1 MRYVSL
7 FSGIEAASEAWHSM
21 GWDPVAF
28 ADIDKFPSAV
38 LAHHY
43 PDVPNVGNVEEVD
56 WSEFRGKADLVVG
69 GSPCQSFSVA
79 GKRLGMDDPRGNLAL
94 EFLRAV
100 KEIQP
105 TWFLFENVPGLLSSD
120 GGRDF
125 GIFLGEVA
133 EIGYGF
139 AYRVLDSQF
148 FGVPQRRRRV
158 FVVGHIGG
166 DWRSAA
172 SVLFE
177 RESLQGHSKESK
189 AQGKTITEYFGTSTS
204 EQSEPGR
211 RVIPK
216 ITGTIDTDCGGG
228 KLSVQHAS
236 SGHLIPETPPPE
248 DVPPNERGIFRKS
261 RRAQTNTDCETWVKD
276 DVTNTL
282 NTFDLGDTR
291 TTQIIR
297 EPIAFEQNQRSEVRE
312 TEVAGPVKAEK
323 GSNNQ
328 TFIAQNWDG
337 EDKTGTLTTRSMDQF
352 MPDKDNFM
360 AVVEPLH
367 DPAPTLDASYHK
379 GTGERAGI
387 ERQIIAE
394 SKIFDSKTPRENP
407 KNISPTLNASLPYTS
422 GDPIVTEPEIF
433 DETNPNGKTDVSPT
447 LNARD
452 GGSTGDPIV
461 YEYHGQDSR
470 VREVDVASTLNTN
483 GGDGREGHL
492 VGEETKVYENHPSDG
507 RITEVDTSPTITA
520 KAGTGGGNLP
530 LVKEPVH
537 SFDSTFSANSNVFED
552 VSPTLKVGTNSG
564 AGSPP
569 AISQETIGFDWK
581 NAAQTNFDEKNSGAP
596 VTAEGG
602 LAVKQ
607 TSMAVRRLTPLE
619 CERLQGF
626 TDGYTQ
632 IAWRN
637 KAPEDCPDGPRY
649 KALGNSM
656 AVPVMKWIGEGI
668 QIVDDLV
675 SNMTEREEAVT
686 IVQKSIFDF

>member
-28 ADIDKFPSAV
+28 ADIDKFPSTV
-38 LAHHY
+38 LAHHF
-43 PDVPNVGNVEEVD
+43 PDVPNMGNVEEVD

-133 EIGYGF
+133 KIGYGF
-139 AYRVLDSQF
+139 AYRVLDSQY

-172 SVLFE
+172 AVLFE
-177 RESLQGHSKESK
+177 RESLQGHSKESA
-189 AQGKTITEYFGTSTS
+189 AQGKAITDYIGTSTS
-204 EQSEPGR
+204 GEGGE
-211 RVIPK
+211 
-216 ITGTIDTDCGGG
+216 DGGG
-228 KLSVQHAS
+228 IDAS
-236 SGHLIPETPPPE
+236 PDE
-248 DVPPNERGIFRKS
+248 VGIFRKS
-261 RRAQTNTDCETWVKD
+261 RRAQSKTDCETWVKD
-276 DVTNTL
+276 TVTNTL

-337 EDKTGTLTTRSMDQF
+337 EDKTGTLTTRSMQQF

-367 DPAPTLDASYHK
+367 DPAPTLDASYYK

-394 SKIFDSKTPRENP
+394 SKVFD
-407 KNISPTLNASLPYTS
+407 
-422 GDPIVTEPEIF
+422 
-433 DETNPNGKTDVSPT
+433 
-447 LNARD
+447 AR
-452 GGSTGDPIV
+452 G
-461 YEYHGQDSR
+461 
-470 VREVDVASTLNTN
+470 
-483 GGDGREGHL
+483 GGDGETANTLASGRNAAGVSDFTPLAVEGRE
-492 VGEETKVYENHPSDG
+492 VQVYENHPSDG
-507 RITEVDTSPTITA
+507 RVTEVDTSPTITA

-530 LVKEPVH
+530 LVKE
-537 SFDSTFSANSNVFED
+537 
-552 VSPTLKVGTNSG
+552 
-564 AGSPP
+564 
-569 AISQETIGFDWK
+569 ETIGFDWK
-581 NAAQTNFDEKNSGAP
+581 NAAQTNFDEKHSGAP

-602 LAVKQ
+602 LAVGITAKGNGDVFENEIHTSLSTGGGMPGQ
-607 TSMAVRRLTPLE
+607 GYPAVRQSMAVRRLTPLE

-637 KAPEDCPDGPRY
+637 KAPENCPDGPRY

-656 AVPVMKWIGEGI
+656 AVPVMRWIGEGI

-675 SNMTEREEAVT
+675 GNMTEREDAVS

>member
-7 FSGIEAASEAWHSM
+7 FAGIEAASQAWHHM
-21 GWDPVAF
+21 GWEPVAF
-28 ADIDKFPSAV
+28 ADIDAFPSAV

-43 PDVPNVGNVEEVD
+43 PDVPNLGNVEEVD
-56 WSEFRGKADLVVG
+56 WNEYRGKAELVVG

-79 GKRLGMDDPRGNLAL
+79 GRRLGMDDPRGNLAL
-94 EFLRAV
+94 EFIRAV
-100 KEIQP
+100 AEIQP
-105 TWFLFENVPGLLSSD
+105 TWFVFENVPGLLSSD
-120 GGRDF
+120 EGRDF
-125 GIFLGEVA
+125 GIFLGQVA

-158 FVVGHIGG
+158 FVVGHIGN

-177 RESLQGHSKESK
+177 SESLQGHSKESK
-189 AQGKTITEYFGTSTS
+189 SQGQEITNYIGRSTS
-204 EQSEPGR
+204 SQSESGR
-211 RVIPK
+211 GI
-216 ITGTIDTDCGGG
+216 
-228 KLSVQHAS
+228 
-236 SGHLIPETPPPE
+236 E
-248 DVPPNERGIFRKS
+248 IFRKS
-261 RRAQTNTDCETWVKD
+261 RRAQSETDHETWVED
-276 DVTNTL
+276 EVTNTL

-291 TTQIIR
+291 TTQIIGER
-297 EPIAFEQNQRSEVRE
+297 DNPLAPKIAGNLDTNCGAGKLSHHTAISNHLIPEETEPIAFEQNQRSEVRE

-337 EDKTGTLTTRSMDQF
+337 EDKTGTLTTNQTSYNPTKDNFMAIVEAKNWDGKDKTGTLTTRSMQQF

-360 AVVEPLH
+360 AVVEPQ
-367 DPAPTLDASYHK
+367 D
-379 GTGERAGI
+379 
-387 ERQIIAE
+387 E
-394 SKIFDSKTPRENP
+394 SKIFDSWGLNKNP
-407 KNISPTLNASLPYTS
+407 KNVSPTLRSSVTYTS

-433 DETNPNGKTDVSPT
+433 SETNPTGKTDVSPT
-447 LNARD
+447 LNARQV
-452 GGSTGDPIV
+452 GSTGEPILTEKTTLHDV
-461 YEYHGQDSR
+461 DSGK
-470 VREVDVASTLNTN
+470 ESDVART
-483 GGDGREGHL
+483 L
-492 VGEETKVYENHPSDG
+492 VGDHQS
-507 RITEVDTSPTITA
+507 RIADTSSVAVEQT
-520 KAGTGGGNLP
+520 
-530 LVKEPVH
+530 VH
-537 SFDSTFSANSNVFED
+537 SFDSTFGANSNVFED

-607 TSMAVRRLTPLE
+607 TSMAVRRLTPVE

-626 TDGYTQ
+626 PDNYTQ
-632 IAWRN
+632 IAWKG

-656 AVPVMKWIGEGI
+656 AVPVMRWIGEGI
-668 QIVDDLV
+668 QMVDDLV
-675 SNMTEREEAVT
+675 KGLDERADSKTTE
-686 IVQKSIFDF
+686 QKSLFDF

>member
-7 FSGIEAASEAWHSM
+7 FAGIEAASQGWHHM
-21 GWDPVAF
+21 GWEPVAF
-28 ADIDKFPSAV
+28 ADIDQFPSAV

-43 PDVPNVGNVEEVD
+43 PEVPNVGNVEEVD
-56 WSEFRGKADLVVG
+56 WNEYRGKADLVVG

-79 GKRLGMDDPRGNLAL
+79 GRRLGLDDPRGNLAL

-120 GGRDF
+120 EGRDF

-139 AYRVLDSQF
+139 AYRILDSQF

-172 SVLFE
+172 AVLFE
-177 RESLQGHSKESK
+177 RESLQGHSKESE
-189 AQGKTITEYFGTSTS
+189 AQGKTITDYIGTSTS
-204 EQSEPGR
+204 SQSEPGR
-211 RVIPK
+211 RV
-216 ITGTIDTDCGGG
+216 
-228 KLSVQHAS
+228 V
-236 SGHLIPETPPPE
+236 
-248 DVPPNERGIFRKS
+248 
-261 RRAQTNTDCETWVKD
+261 
-276 DVTNTL
+276 
-282 NTFDLGDTR
+282 
-291 TTQIIR
+291 

-312 TEVAGPVKAEK
+312 TEVAGPIKAGK

-337 EDKTGTLTTRSMDQF
+337 EDKTGTLTTRSMQQF

-360 AVVEPLH
+360 AVVEPQVF
-367 DPAPTLDASYHK
+367 DARGGGDGETTNTLAS
-379 GTGERAGI
+379 GRNAAGVGDFTPL
-387 ERQIIAE
+387 AVE
-394 SKIFDSKTPRENP
+394 SKIFD
-407 KNISPTLNASLPYTS
+407 A
-422 GDPIVTEPEIF
+422 
-433 DETNPNGKTDVSPT
+433 TNPNGKTDVSPT

-452 GGSTGDPIV
+452 NGSTGDPIV

-492 VGEETKVYENHPSDG
+492 VGEETQVYENHPSDG

-530 LVKEPVH
+530 LVKEGEV
-537 SFDSTFSANSNVFED
+537 
-552 VSPTLKVGTNSG
+552 
-564 AGSPP
+564 
-569 AISQETIGFDWK
+569 IGFDWK

-626 TDGYTQ
+626 PDEYTR
-632 IAWRN
+632 IPWRK

-656 AVPVMKWIGEGI
+656 AVPVMRWIGEGI

>member
-7 FSGIEAASEAWHSM
+7 FAGIEAASQGWHHM
-21 GWDPVAF
+21 GWEPVAF
-28 ADIDKFPSAV
+28 ADIDQFPSTV

-43 PDVPNVGNVEEVD
+43 PEVPNLGNVEEVD
-56 WSEFRGKADLVVG
+56 WNEYRGKADLVVG

-79 GKRLGMDDPRGNLAL
+79 GRRLGLDDPRGNLAL

-105 TWFLFENVPGLLSSD
+105 TWFVFENVPGLLSSD
-120 GGRDF
+120 EGRDF
-125 GIFLGEVA
+125 GIFLGQVA
-133 EIGYGF
+133 QIGYGF
-139 AYRVLDSQF
+139 AYRVLDSQY

-158 FVVGHIGG
+158 FVVGHIGN

-189 AQGKTITEYFGTSTS
+189 AQGKAITEYIGTSTS
-204 EQSEPGR
+204 QQGEPGR

-236 SGHLIPETPPPE
+236 SGHLIPET
-248 DVPPNERGIFRKS
+248 
-261 RRAQTNTDCETWVKD
+261 
-276 DVTNTL
+276 
-282 NTFDLGDTR
+282 
-291 TTQIIR
+291 

-360 AVVEPLH
+360 AVVEPTP
-367 DPAPTLDASYHK
+367 DS
-379 GTGERAGI
+379 E
-387 ERQIIAE
+387 
-394 SKIFDSKTPRENP
+394 IFDSWALNENP
-407 KNISPTLNASLPYTS
+407 RNVSPTLNASLPYTS

-433 DETNPNGKTDVSPT
+433 DETNPNGRTDVSPT

-452 GGSTGDPIV
+452 SGSTGDPIV
-461 YEYHGQDSR
+461 H
-470 VREVDVASTLNTN
+470 
-483 GGDGREGHL
+483 
-492 VGEETKVYENHPSDG
+492 
-507 RITEVDTSPTITA
+507 
-520 KAGTGGGNLP
+520 
-530 LVKEPVH
+530 
-537 SFDSTFSANSNVFED
+537 
-552 VSPTLKVGTNSG
+552 
-564 AGSPP
+564 
-569 AISQETIGFDWK
+569 ETIGFDWK
-581 NAAQTNFDEKNSGAP
+581 NAAQTNFDKKNSGAP

-602 LAVKQ
+602 LAVGQPIVSPTLTSHNLDSRSPQSAESTAIVGKVLDASKHK
-607 TSMAVRRLTPLE
+607 SMAVRRLTPVE

-626 TDGYTQ
+626 PDNYTQ
-632 IAWRN
+632 IAWKG

-656 AVPVMKWIGEGI
+656 AVPVMRWIGEGI

-675 SNMTEREEAVT
+675 RGLDERADSKTTE
-686 IVQKSIFDF
+686 QKSLFDF

>member
-7 FSGIEAASEAWHSM
+7 FAGIEAASQAWHHM
-21 GWDPVAF
+21 GWEPVAF
-28 ADIDKFPSAV
+28 ADIDAFPSAV

-43 PDVPNVGNVEEVD
+43 PDVPNLGNVEGVD
-56 WSEFRGKADLVVG
+56 WSEYKGKAEVVVG

-94 EFLRAV
+94 EFIRAV
-100 KEIQP
+100 AEIQP
-105 TWFLFENVPGLLSSD
+105 TWFVFENVPGLLSSD

-133 EIGYGF
+133 KIGYGF

-189 AQGKTITEYFGTSTS
+189 AQRKAITEYIGTSTS
-204 EQSEPGR
+204 QQGESGR

-216 ITGTIDTDCGGG
+216 ITGTLDKECGGN
-228 KLSVQHAS
+228 KLTVQTAA
-236 SGHLIPETPPPE
+236 SGHLIPETKPADDFAPT
-248 DVPPNERGIFRKS
+248 ERGIFRKS

-312 TEVAGPVKAEK
+312 TGVAGPIKAEK

-328 TFIAQNWDG
+328 TFIAQ
-337 EDKTGTLTTRSMDQF
+337 TT
-352 MPDKDNFM
+352 
-360 AVVEPLH
+360 VH
-367 DPAPTLDASYHK
+367 DVDSGK
-379 GTGERAGI
+379 
-387 ERQIIAE
+387 E
-394 SKIFDSKTPRENP
+394 S
-407 KNISPTLNASLPYTS
+407 
-422 GDPIVTEPEIF
+422 
-433 DETNPNGKTDVSPT
+433 
-447 LNARD
+447 
-452 GGSTGDPIV
+452 
-461 YEYHGQDSR
+461 
-470 VREVDVASTLNTN
+470 DVART
-483 GGDGREGHL
+483 L
-492 VGEETKVYENHPSDG
+492 VGDHQSRIADTSSVAVEQTKVYENHPSDG
-507 RITEVDTSPTITA
+507 RVTEVDIMPTITA

-537 SFDSTFSANSNVFED
+537 SFDSTFGANSNVFED

-569 AISQETIGFDWK
+569 AVAQKTIGFDWK
-581 NAAQTNFDEKNSGAP
+581 NVSQTNFDEKNSGAP

-602 LAVKQ
+602 LAVGHPVVSPTL
-607 TSMAVRRLTPLE
+607 TSYNLDSRSPQSAELTAIVGKVLEASKHMAVRRLTPLE

-626 TDGYTQ
+626 PDNYTQ
-632 IAWRN
+632 ISWRG

-656 AVPVMKWIGEGI
+656 AVPVMRWIGEGI
-668 QIVDDLV
+668 QVVDDLV
-675 SNMTEREEAVT
+675 NGLDEREDSRTSE
-686 IVQKSIFDF
+686 QKSLFDF

>member
-7 FSGIEAASEAWHSM
+7 FAGIEAASQAWHHM
-21 GWDPVAF
+21 GWEPMAF
-28 ADIDKFPSAV
+28 ADIDAFPSAV

-43 PDVPNVGNVEEVD
+43 PDVPNLGNVEGVD
-56 WSEFRGKADLVVG
+56 WSEYKGKAEVVVG

-94 EFLRAV
+94 EFIRSVA
-100 KEIQP
+100 EIQP
-105 TWFLFENVPGLLSSD
+105 TWFVFENVPGLLSSD

-133 EIGYGF
+133 KIGYGF

-189 AQGKTITEYFGTSTS
+189 AQRKAITEYIGTSTS
-204 EQSEPGR
+204 QQGESGR

-216 ITGTIDTDCGGG
+216 ITGTLDKECGGN
-228 KLSVQHAS
+228 KLTVQTAA
-236 SGHLIPETPPPE
+236 SGHLIPETKPADDFPPT
-248 DVPPNERGIFRKS
+248 ERGIFRKS

-297 EPIAFEQNQRSEVRE
+297 EPI
-312 TEVAGPVKAEK
+312 
-323 GSNNQ
+323 
-328 TFIAQNWDG
+328 IAQ
-337 EDKTGTLTTRSMDQF
+337 TT
-352 MPDKDNFM
+352 
-360 AVVEPLH
+360 
-367 DPAPTLDASYHK
+367 
-379 GTGERAGI
+379 
-387 ERQIIAE
+387 
-394 SKIFDSKTPRENP
+394 
-407 KNISPTLNASLPYTS
+407 
-422 GDPIVTEPEIF
+422 
-433 DETNPNGKTDVSPT
+433 
-447 LNARD
+447 
-452 GGSTGDPIV
+452 
-461 YEYHGQDSR
+461 
-470 VREVDVASTLNTN
+470 
-483 GGDGREGHL
+483 
-492 VGEETKVYENHPSDG
+492 
-507 RITEVDTSPTITA
+507 
-520 KAGTGGGNLP
+520 
-530 LVKEPVH
+530 VH
-537 SFDSTFSANSNVFED
+537 SFDSTFGANSNVFED

-569 AISQETIGFDWK
+569 AVAQKTIGFDWK
-581 NAAQTNFDEKNSGAP
+581 NVSQTNFDEKNSGAP
-596 VTAEGG
+596 LTAEGG
-602 LAVKQ
+602 LAVKH
-607 TSMAVRRLTPLE
+607 TNMAVRRLTPLE

-626 TDGYTQ
+626 PDNYTQ
-632 IAWRN
+632 ISWRG

-656 AVPVMKWIGEGI
+656 AVPVMRWIGEGI

-675 SNMTEREEAVT
+675 NGLFEREDSRTSE
-686 IVQKSIFDF
+686 QKSLFDF

>member
-7 FSGIEAASEAWHSM
+7 FAGIEAASQAWHHM
-21 GWDPVAF
+21 GWEPMAF
-28 ADIDKFPSAV
+28 ADIDAFPSAV

-43 PDVPNVGNVEEVD
+43 PDVPNLGNVEGVD
-56 WSEFRGKADLVVG
+56 WSEYRGKAEVVVG

-94 EFLRAV
+94 EFIRAV
-100 KEIQP
+100 AEIQP
-105 TWFLFENVPGLLSSD
+105 TWFVFENVPGLLSSD

-133 EIGYGF
+133 KIGYGF

-189 AQGKTITEYFGTSTS
+189 AQRKAITEYIGTSTS
-204 EQSEPGR
+204 QQGESGR

-216 ITGTIDTDCGGG
+216 ITGTLDKECGGN
-228 KLSVQHAS
+228 KLTVQTAA
-236 SGHLIPETPPPE
+236 SGHLIPETKPADDFPPT
-248 DVPPNERGIFRKS
+248 ERGIFRKS

-297 EPIAFEQNQRSEVRE
+297 EPIAFEQNQRSEVRK
-312 TEVAGPVKAEK
+312 TEVAGPIKAEK

-328 TFIAQNWDG
+328 TFIAQQKVYENHGTDSRITEVDVSPTITARSGTGGNNLPLVSETKNWDG
-337 EDKTGTLTTRSMDQF
+337 KDKTGTLTTNQTSYN
-352 MPDKDNFM
+352 PTKDNFM
-360 AVVEPLH
+360 AVVETRNWDGKDKTGQTTVH
-367 DPAPTLDASYHK
+367 DVD
-379 GTGERAGI
+379 TGK
-387 ERQIIAE
+387 Q
-394 SKIFDSKTPRENP
+394 S
-407 KNISPTLNASLPYTS
+407 
-422 GDPIVTEPEIF
+422 
-433 DETNPNGKTDVSPT
+433 
-447 LNARD
+447 
-452 GGSTGDPIV
+452 
-461 YEYHGQDSR
+461 
-470 VREVDVASTLNTN
+470 DVART
-483 GGDGREGHL
+483 L
-492 VGEETKVYENHPSDG
+492 VGDHQS
-507 RITEVDTSPTITA
+507 RIADTSSVAVEQT
-520 KAGTGGGNLP
+520 
-530 LVKEPVH
+530 VH
-537 SFDSTFSANSNVFED
+537 SFDSTFGANSNVFED

-581 NAAQTNFDEKNSGAP
+581 NAAQTNFDKKNSGAP

-607 TSMAVRRLTPLE
+607 TNMAVRRLTPLE

-626 TDGYTQ
+626 PDNYTQ
-632 IAWRN
+632 ISWRG

-656 AVPVMKWIGEGI
+656 AVPVMRWIGEGI
-668 QIVDDLV
+668 QVVDDLV
-675 SNMTEREEAVT
+675 RGLDERADSKTTE
-686 IVQKSIFDF
+686 QKSLFDF

>member
-38 LAHHY
+38 LAHHF
-43 PDVPNVGNVEEVD
+43 PDVPNMGNVEEVD

-133 EIGYGF
+133 KIGYGF
-139 AYRVLDSQF
+139 AYRILDSQY

-189 AQGKTITEYFGTSTS
+189 AQGKAITQYFGTSTS
-204 EQSEPGR
+204 GQGEPGR
-211 RVIPK
+211 RVVPK

-236 SGHLIPETPPPE
+236 SGHLIPET
-248 DVPPNERGIFRKS
+248 
-261 RRAQTNTDCETWVKD
+261 
-276 DVTNTL
+276 
-282 NTFDLGDTR
+282 
-291 TTQIIR
+291 
-297 EPIAFEQNQRSEVRE
+297 EP
-312 TEVAGPVKAEK
+312 
-323 GSNNQ
+323 
-328 TFIAQNWDG
+328 IAQNWDG
-337 EDKTGTLTTRSMDQF
+337 DDKTGTLTTRSMDQF

-367 DPAPTLDASYHK
+367 DPAPTLDASYYK

-394 SKIFDSKTPRENP
+394 SKVFDARGGGDGETTNTLASGRNAAGVSDFTPLAVESKIFDSKSPRENP
-407 KNISPTLNASLPYTS
+407 KNISPTLNASTPYTS

-492 VGEETKVYENHPSDG
+492 V
-507 RITEVDTSPTITA
+507 
-520 KAGTGGGNLP
+520 
-530 LVKEPVH
+530 KEDVVH

-564 AGSPP
+564 SGSPP
-569 AISQETIGFDWK
+569 AIAHKTIGFDWK
-581 NAAQTNFDEKNSGAP
+581 NAAQTNFDEKHSGAP

-602 LAVKQ
+602 LAVGITAKGNGDVFENEIHTSLSTGGGMPGQ
-607 TSMAVRRLTPLE
+607 GYPAIRQSMAVRRLTPLE

-637 KAPEDCPDGPRY
+637 KAPENCPDGPRY

-656 AVPVMKWIGEGI
+656 AVPVMRWIGEGI
-668 QIVDDLV
+668 KIVDEMV
-675 SNMTEREEAVT
+675 ENMTEREDSMT